1 IEQVS
6 HGTEQRDHD
15 RHGPRSLSEAAAAP
29 AGVPPSTTLAST
41 PDVFLSRSAVGSTLT
56 TRVEGGTPAGAPAA
70 SDTSNHLV
78 GGIGG
83 RWAVSF
89 TDTRRGGRA
98 MVREQLSIRMRQREL
113 NEMPRRWQR

>member
-1 IEQVS
+1 PAQA
-6 HGTEQRDHD
+6 G
-15 RHGPRSLSEAAAAP
+15 AP
-29 AGVPPSTTLAST
+29 AAGPPSPTRAVAR
-41 PDVFLSRSAVGSTLT
+41 DVFVARAAVGSTLP